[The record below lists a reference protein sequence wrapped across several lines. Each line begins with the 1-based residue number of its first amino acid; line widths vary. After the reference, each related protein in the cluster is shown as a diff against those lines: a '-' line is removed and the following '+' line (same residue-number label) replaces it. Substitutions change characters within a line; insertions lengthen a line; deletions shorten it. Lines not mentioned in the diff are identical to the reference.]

1 MKKRIASMHNEAC
14 ERRSSGRSAEVR
26 SYDRCA
32 APSSSSVTA
41 WMSEMASEWVQRRS
55 STNNRRAF
63 MKTTMLAILTIAL
76 LTCFVTTGPIPV
88 LAEPTGSS
96 TMGGGN
102 MPDPHKAPKDKQVDL
117 IP

>member
-1 MKKRIASMHNEAC
+1 
-14 ERRSSGRSAEVR
+14 
-26 SYDRCA
+26 
-32 APSSSSVTA
+32 
-41 WMSEMASEWVQRRS
+41 
-55 STNNRRAF
+55 

-102 MPDPHKAPKDKQVDL
+102 MPDPHKAPKDKQYGDIVSVIDTVKGAGAQPIGL
-117 IP
+117 QIDYLQ